1 MTCVCALICACGCV
15 KLPFKLQICN
25 TEKKAH
31 ALQTIA
37 IAAAKKKSSEKM
49 CQKYKKYKQKQSTS
63 QKLTKVQEKRHER
76 KGKSRITQEI

>member
-1 MTCVCALICACGCV
+1 MSGLSVCPMTCVCALICVCGCA

-49 CQKYKKYKQKQSTS
+49 CQKYKKVQQKSINIEKNDKST
-63 QKLTKVQEKRHER
+63 EK
-76 KGKSRITQEI
+76 IQ